1 MPTPH
6 ARLRRQAD
14 AAPEAVFLSAPASA
28 ALPDAPDG
36 LRITYG
42 EAADRIEALRR
53 AYAAAGY
60 GRGARVALLLENRP
74 AFVFHW
80 LALNALGVALHPINP
95 DLRKD
100 DLAYQLSVA
109 RPDLAVTLPERRHQM
124 IEAGMAA
131 DRTVLD
137 VAAPPPCLVPV
148 DRQEGGPDD
157 ECALLFTSGTTAKP
171 KGCVLSNAY
180 FTGMADWYTTQGGIA
195 AMRPGRETILT
206 PLPLFHMN
214 ALANSCLGAI
224 TIGGT
229 LVQLDRFHAR
239 RWWRTVAEAGATV
252 VHYLGVMP
260 AILLKLDGED
270 GDRAHSV
277 RFGFGAGVDPRHQEA
292 FEARFGFPLV
302 EAWAMT
308 ETGAGGVTTTATGPR
323 HVGRRCIGRPHAG
336 MEVRLV
342 DDEGRPVEPGTPGEL
357 LVRSTGPDPKRGFFT
372 RYLNDPAATEAA
384 WAGGWFHTGDVVR
397 EGTDGSLF
405 FVDRKKNIVRRSGEN
420 IAVVEVEGAL
430 EQEPDVAGIAVSPVE
445 DEIRGEEVCALVRLR
460 DGIPA
465 DPEAVARRLMA
476 SCAERLAYFKVPGWI
491 AFVEAI
497 PVTATQK
504 LQRGEIRTLAARIV
518 TEGPVVDLRAEKGR
532 LRTGGH

>member
-1 MPTPH
+1 MPTPY
-6 ARLRRQAD
+6 AALARQAAATPD
-14 AAPEAVFLSAPASA
+14 AVLLAAPPVAD
-28 ALPDAPDG
+28 LPGAPDG
-36 LRITYG
+36 LAITYA
-42 EAADRIEALRR
+42 EAAARVEALRR
-53 AYAAAGY
+53 SYAAAGY

-74 AFVFHW
+74 AFIFHW

-95 DLRKD
+95 DLRRD

-109 RPDLAVTLPERRHQM
+109 QPDLAVVLPERRAQM
-124 IEAGMAA
+124 TEAGM
-131 DRTVLD
+131 TVSR
-137 VAAPPPCLVPV
+137 VRVEGEAPPPCRVPV
-148 DRQEGGPDD
+148 DRQEGDAQD

-180 FTGMADWYTTQGGIA
+180 FTTMAGWYTNQGGTA
-195 AMRPGRETILT
+195 AMRPGQETILT

-224 TIGGT
+224 TIGAT

-239 RWWRTVAEAGATV
+239 RWWRTVADSNATL

-260 AILLKLDGED
+260 AILLKLDPED
-270 GDRAHSV
+270 AERAHTV
-277 RFGFGAGVDPRHQEA
+277 RFGFGAGVDPRHQRT
-292 FEARFGFPLV
+292 FEDRFGFPLV

-323 HVGRRCIGRPHAG
+323 HVGQRCIGRPHAG
-336 MEVRLV
+336 MAVRLV
-342 DDEGRPVEPGTPGEL
+342 DDEGRPVDPGTPGEL
-357 LVRSTGPDPKRGFFT
+357 LVRATGADPRHGFFT
-372 RYLNDPAATEAA
+372 RYLNDPTATDEA

-397 EGTDGSLF
+397 EGPDGSLF

-430 EQEPDVAGIAVSPVE
+430 ELEPDIAGAAVAPVP
-445 DEIRGEEVCALVRLR
+445 DEIRGEEVCALIRLR
-460 DGIPA
+460 DGRPA
-465 DPEAVARRLMA
+465 DPDAVARRIMA
-476 SCAERLAYFKVPGWI
+476 GCAERLAYYKVPGWI
-491 AFVEAI
+491 AFVDVL

-518 TEGPVVDLRAEKGR
+518 AEGPVVDLRAEKGK
-532 LRTGGH
+532 LRTPGH